1 MLLAAVANSL
11 ISATLLA
18 QPSPLPL
25 PMSKSEVYAAI
36 RNSAPL
42 QVEIDR
48 VRSVTISS
56 AEIDQRWQRVA
67 NRPDHPDRF
76 EVETLRALALKPERQ
91 RITLAFGKGRWYYR
105 EQSSGETSF
114 ECAGDSDRR
123 WMLYREDSKGQ
134 LTITA
139 AGVPFPSGYNVGQ
152 FFDTLVQYVAGVG
165 NWGVLL
171 DGVSSSQNQSENGQP
186 FDFVAH
192 GQSGER
198 LSVRRK
204 SGGAIATFDFGRND
218 ARAVVWNMTTQL
230 RESVPDRW
238 PLPLYAESLQRD
250 ETVGFRE
257 TWKVVEVVELRD
269 EELNQLVRV
278 PQPPS
283 GAKIRDFSQPG
294 SAPANTDAAVWTT
307 EGKVELIDSTGR
319 IASPGASS
327 QGQHSWSWWLAI
339 AAVAL
344 TFAVVFFLRARR
356 S

>member
-1 MLLAAVANSL
+1 MLLAAVANSV
-11 ISATLLA
+11 ISVTLLA

-36 RNSAPL
+36 RNSEPL

-76 EVETLRALALKPERQ
+76 EIETLRALAIKPERQ
-91 RITLAFGKGRWYYR
+91 RITLAFGKGRWHYR
-105 EQSSGETSF
+105 EQSSGETSL

-165 NWGVLL
+165 NWGVLF
-171 DGVSSSQNQSENGQP
+171 DGVSSSKKQPRNGEQ
-186 FDFVAH
+186 FDFVAN

-204 SGGAIATFDFGRND
+204 SGGAIAKLEFGHND
-218 ARAVVWNMTTQL
+218 TRTLLWSMTTQL
-230 RESVPDRW
+230 RERVPDRW
-238 PLPLYAESLQRD
+238 PLPLFAESLQRD

-257 TWKVVEVVELRD
+257 TWKIVEVVELRD

-294 SAPANTDAAVWTT
+294 SAPADMDTAVWTK
-307 EGKVELIDSTGR
+307 EGKVELIDPKGR
-319 IASPGASS
+319 SASPGSGS
-327 QGQHSWSWWLAI
+327 QGQHAWSWWLAI
-339 AAVAL
+339 AAISL
-344 TFAVVFFLRARR
+344 TFSVVVYVRIRR